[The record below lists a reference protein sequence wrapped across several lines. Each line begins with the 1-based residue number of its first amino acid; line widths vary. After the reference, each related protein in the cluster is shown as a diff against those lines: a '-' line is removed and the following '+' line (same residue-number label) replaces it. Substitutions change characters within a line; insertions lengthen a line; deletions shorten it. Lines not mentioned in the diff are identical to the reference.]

1 MSELQIHQFDA
12 FDDNYGY
19 LIHDED
25 GNVTASIDSPDV
37 PKILAALDQT
47 GWRLSHI
54 LNTHHHFDHAGGNEE
69 LIAKFGCEVIGPL
82 AEADKIPGL
91 TRTVSEGDVVEFGSH
106 KAMVLEVPGHTLGH
120 IAYWFEDDVAA
131 FVGDAIF
138 ALGCGRVFEG
148 TPPQMW
154 NSLQKLA
161 ALPPATRIYCAHEY
175 TQANARFAVTVD
187 PENDELLA
195 RAKEIDKLRARGER
209 TVPTTIEMEL
219 ATNPFLRAGEVSVQR
234 AVGMEGA
241 DPAAVFTEVRKRKDH
256 F

>member
-1 MSELQIHQFDA
+1 MSELQIHQFEA

-25 GNVTASIDSPDV
+25 AGLTATIDTPDT
-37 PKILAALDQT
+37 PKILAALGES
-47 GWRLSHI
+47 GWRLTHI

-91 TRTVSEGDVVEFGSH
+91 TRTVGEGDVVEFGSH
-106 KAMVLEVPGHTLGH
+106 KAKVLEVPGHTLGH

-161 ALPPATRIYCAHEY
+161 ALPPATKIYCAHEY

-187 PENDELLA
+187 PENAELLA
-195 RAKEIDKLRARGER
+195 RAKQIDELRARGER
-209 TVPTTIEMEL
+209 TVPTTIEVEL
-219 ATNPFLRAGEVSVQR
+219 ATNPFLRANEPGVQR

-241 DPAAVFTEVRKRKDH
+241 DPAAVFTEVRKRKDR

>member
-1 MSELQIHQFDA
+1 MSELQIHQFEA

-19 LIHDED
+19 LIHDEEA
-25 GNVTASIDSPDV
+25 GLTATIDTPDT
-37 PKILAALDQT
+37 PKILAALGET
-47 GWRLSHI
+47 GWRLTHI

-91 TRTVSEGDVVEFGSH
+91 TRTVGEGDVVEFGSH
-106 KAMVLEVPGHTLGH
+106 KAKVLEVPGHTLGH
-120 IAYWFEDDVAA
+120 IAYWFEADVAA

-161 ALPPATRIYCAHEY
+161 ALPPATKIYCAHEY

-187 PENDELLA
+187 PENAELLA
-195 RAKEIDKLRARGER
+195 RAKQIDELRARGER
-209 TVPTTIEMEL
+209 TVPTTIEVEL
-219 ATNPFLRAGEVSVQR
+219 ATNPFLRANEPGVQR

-241 DPAAVFTEVRKRKDH
+241 DPAAVFTEVRKRKDR